1 MGSSPTG
8 PTRIRKGENGI
19 DNSGKRTSLAKLNLM
34 LGADDLAF
42 LERFVAAEG
51 AKSRA
56 AAIRRAIAL
65 LRAQTEPE

>member
-1 MGSSPTG
+1 MSCS
-8 PTRIRKGENGI
+8 
-19 DNSGKRTSLAKLNLM
+19 
-34 LGADDLAF
+34 GADDLAF

-65 LRAQTEPE
+65 LRAQTEQE